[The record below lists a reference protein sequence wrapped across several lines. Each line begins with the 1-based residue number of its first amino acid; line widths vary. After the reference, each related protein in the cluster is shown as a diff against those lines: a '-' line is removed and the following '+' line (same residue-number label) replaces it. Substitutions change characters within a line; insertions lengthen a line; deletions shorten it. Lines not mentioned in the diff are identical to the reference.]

1 MRDSIRCERGVP
13 LPCASPQ
20 SSACVKGLLAMQ
32 VCLVGS
38 RQFNTF
44 GSHGSDA
51 YVDFRHDHTLEEC
64 VRRLKE
70 KEHCSIVGVEIVDGA
85 KPVNSHPFHGGR
97 DIELSTHQNE
107 GSQETLDYS
116 VWIFLCSFFFYHRP
130 HSLYAWKRR
139 PGSLHKTNE
148 FV

>member
-85 KPVNSHPFHGGR
+85 KPVNSHPFHGGW

-107 GSQETLDYS
+107 GSQETLDYFCLDFPL
-116 VWIFLCSFFFYHRP
+116 FLFLLSQAPQPLCLETKARVSP
-130 HSLYAWKRR
+130 QNK
-139 PGSLHKTNE
+139 
-148 FV
+148 